1 MSTTLARSAITAS
14 DDRGAALRREGLN
27 RPPRHVSFALPL
39 PDLTHP
45 PPVDAPP
52 PPDPALLDAVRADG
66 EADGHARG
74 LAEGVAEGM
83 RRQAAA
89 QEAAMAASLAAIAAA
104 FDAAAERGRHEA
116 AEAAEA
122 LATVLLAAMDAALPL
137 EAARCGE
144 VLIARVAQE
153 LRPAIADRPEATLHV
168 APELVARLSARLPEG
183 PPVAADPAVPPG
195 DARIAWRDGACLVAL
210 DQRRGAV
217 REALHAA
224 GFNLGDA

>member
-1 MSTTLARSAITAS
+1 MSASLARRTI
-14 DDRGAALRREGLN
+14 
-27 RPPRHVSFALPL
+27 SFALPL

-52 PPDPALLDAVRADG
+52 PPDPALLEAARAQG
-66 EADGHARG
+66 EAEGHARG
-74 LAEGVAEGM
+74 LAEGLAEGM

-104 FDAAAERGRHEA
+104 LDAAAERGRREA

-122 LATVLLAAMDAALPL
+122 LASVLLAAMDAALPL
-137 EAARCGE
+137 EAARCGD
-144 VLIARVAQE
+144 VLIARVAEE

-168 APELVARLSARLPEG
+168 APALVARLAERLPEG
-183 PPVAADPAVPPG
+183 PPLAADPAIPPG

-210 DQRRGAV
+210 DARRAAV
-217 REALHAA
+217 REALRAA
-224 GFNLGDA
+224 GFTLGDDA